1 MSLSNQLW
9 GIISVLLDA
18 LLFWFAWRA
27 AKKENYTLS
36 ISLIFLAGLIL
47 RLFAGMDYFLHP
59 WDEAYHAL
67 AAKNLLHNLFVPTL
81 FEHPVLNYD
90 YTDWKANYIWVHKP
104 PLSLW
109 LIMISLKLFGIN
121 EIAVRLPS
129 IILSSIGIFLTYYIA
144 KQFYNEK
151 VGLLASFFYAINGVL
166 IELATGRNPTDHPEI
181 IFVFFVELGIFLSVY
196 YLKHRSWL
204 VISLIG
210 VATGCALLTK
220 WLPGLIIVG
229 FFFILLLNKESWKQA
244 IGKCAVVLIITAAI
258 AIPSQIYIFSF
269 FPKEAA
275 WENHFN
281 YLHLI
286 TPLEGHA
293 GPLFYHFI
301 LLPRIFGQVAP
312 IAILMFF
319 YSFYNKKYT
328 VEAIA
333 LTFWFLVPY
342 VFFTIVATKMQG
354 YVMMSAPAIFIIDAW
369 AFWTFKDNLKDS
381 SYRIL
386 KIIFLILLIVLPIR
400 TSIERIRPFTNTD
413 RNEAWAVRLRE
424 LNRQIPQSN
433 AVVFN
438 VSHNIEAMFYCN
450 FTAYPF
456 IPTKEQ
462 ITISSEKGYS
472 VFIMDSPNIPS
483 EIRNIKNLTFLKN

>member
-1 MSLSNQLW
+1 MSFSNQTW
-9 GIISVLLDA
+9 GIVTVLILTG
-18 LLFWFAWRA
+18 LFWFSYLS

-36 ISLIFLAGLIL
+36 ICLIFLAGLIL

-67 AAKNLLHNLFVPTL
+67 AAKNLLHHMFVPTL
-81 FEHPVLNYD
+81 FDHPVLNYD
-90 YTDWKANYIWVHKP
+90 YREWTANHIWVHKP

-129 IILSSIGIFLTYYIA
+129 ILLSSTGIFLTYYIA

-151 VGLLASFFYAINGVL
+151 VGLLASFFYAINGAL

-181 IFVFFVELGIFLSVY
+181 LFVFFIELGIFLSVY
-196 YLKHRSWL
+196 YLKHRSWF

-229 FFFILLLNKESWKQA
+229 FLFILLLNKESWQQA
-244 IGKCAVVLIITAAI
+244 VGKCTLVLIIAAPLT
-258 AIPSQIYIFSF
+258 IPWQLYIFSA

-275 WENHFN
+275 WESYFN
-281 YLHLI
+281 YMHI
-286 TPLEGHA
+286 IKPLEGHT
-293 GPLFYHFI
+293 GSVFFHFKSI
-301 LLPRIFGQVAP
+301 PSIFGQLTP
-312 IAILMFF
+312 IAILIFF
-319 YSFYNKKYT
+319 YSYYNKKYSIVT
-328 VEAIA
+328 VA

-342 VFFTIVATKMQG
+342 LFFAMVATKMDG
-354 YVMMSAPAIFIIDAW
+354 YVMMSAPAIFIIVSW
-369 AFWTFKDNLKDS
+369 AFWFVKDNLQGS

-400 TSIERIRPFTNTD
+400 TSIERTRPFTKSD
-413 RNEAWAVRLRE
+413 RNEAWAVRLRQ
-424 LNRQIPQSN
+424 LNLQIPQSN
-433 AVVFN
+433 AAVFN
-438 VSHNIEAMFYCN
+438 IEHNIEAMFYCN
-450 FTAYPF
+450 FTAYRF
-456 IPTKEQ
+456 IPSNDQ
-462 ITISSEKGYS
+462 IKQASDKGYS
-472 VFIMDSPNIPS
+472 IYIYDSPLIPS
-483 EIRNIKNLTFLKN
+483 DIRNNNNITILKN

>member
-9 GIISVLLDA
+9 GIVTVLIDA
-18 LLFWFAWRA
+18 ALFWFAYRA

-67 AAKNLLHNLFVPTL
+67 VAKNLLHNMFVPTL

-90 YTDWKANYIWVHKP
+90 YKDWSANYIWVHKP

-129 IILSSIGIFLTYYIA
+129 IIFSSIGIFLTYYIA

-181 IFVFFVELGIFLSVY
+181 LFVFFVELGIFLSVY
-196 YLKHRSWL
+196 YLKHHSWF
-204 VISLIG
+204 VISLVGI
-210 VATGCALLTK
+210 AAGCALLTK
-220 WLPGLIIVG
+220 WMPGLTIVG
-229 FFFILLLNKESWKQA
+229 FLFILILNKESWKQA
-244 IGKCAVVLIITAAI
+244 VGKCALVILIAI
-258 AIPSQIYIFSF
+258 ALAAPWQIYIFSA

-275 WENHFN
+275 WESYFN
-281 YLHLI
+281 YLHILK
-286 TPLEGHA
+286 PLEGHT
-293 GPLFYHFI
+293 GSVFYHFALI
-301 LLPRIFGQVAP
+301 PRIFGQLSP

-319 YSFYNKKYT
+319 YTFYNKKYT
-328 VEAIA
+328 VETIA

-342 VFFTIVATKMQG
+342 LFFTFVATKMQG
-354 YVMMSAPAIFIIDAW
+354 YVMMSAPAIFIIVAW
-369 AFWTFKDNLKDS
+369 AFWSVKDNLKDS

-400 TSIERIRPFTNTD
+400 TSIERNKPFTKSD

-424 LNRQIPQSN
+424 LNLQIPQSN
-433 AVVFN
+433 AIVFN

-462 ITISSEKGYS
+462 IILASEKGYS
-472 VFIMDSPNIPS
+472 VFIMDSPSIPS
-483 EIRNIKNLTFLKN
+483 ELRNNKNITFLKN